1 MQKEVINL
9 EKLEQAKAKLRE
21 YNQEHIIKILE
32 KIEKKE
38 QEELVEQI
46 INFDFEQIEIIYK
59 NKDHQEEI
67 NKVQPINSVD
77 KSKLSIEEKQELDKL
92 GEEIIKNDQ
101 YAVVTM
107 AGGQG
112 TRLGCNGPKGA
123 FKLDIG
129 ENGKYIFE
137 LLIDTLKRAENKYGV
152 APYWYIMTSED
163 NNKQTIEFM
172 EENNYFGYN
181 KEKVRFFIQGELP
194 VTTLDGKLLIDKD
207 YKIKTASDGNG
218 SVYVSLKKSGMLADM
233 EAKGIKWVYLCG
245 VDNIMVNM
253 VDTTFLGLAIKK
265 GVLSGSKSI
274 EKNYPEEKVGVFCKK
289 NGKLAVIEYM
299 EMTDDMLY
307 QKNEDGGLTYGE
319 SHFVSYVYNIEA
331 LKEIANHN
339 LKYHC
344 AVKKNAYI
352 DEECN
357 VVIPEEANSCKFES
371 FVFDAL
377 EFLDDMVIMRVDR
390 DEEFAPI
397 KNITGIDSP
406 ATAKEIYEN
415 YWSKHQK

>member
-1 MQKEVINL
+1 MINL
-9 EKLEQAKAKLRE
+9 DKIEQAKAKLKQ
-21 YNQEHIIKILE
+21 YKQEHIIQILE
-32 KIEKKE
+32 KLEEKQQKK
-38 QEELVEQI
+38 LIDQI
-46 INFDFEQIEIIYK
+46 IEFDFEQIERIYK
-59 NKDHQEEI
+59 NKD
-67 NKVQPINSVD
+67 NKDEANNVEPISSVD
-77 KSKLSIEEKQELDKL
+77 KSNLSIKEKEELEKL

-112 TRLGCNGPKGA
+112 TRLGCNGPKGS

-137 LLIDTLKRAENKYGV
+137 ILIDTLKRAKEKYGTEV
-152 APYWYIMTSED
+152 YWYIMTSKD
-163 NNKQTIEFM
+163 NNRQTIDFL

-181 KEKVRFFIQGELP
+181 KERVKFFIQGELP
-194 VTTLDGKLLIDKD
+194 LTTLEGKLLIDKNF
-207 YKIKTASDGNG
+207 KIKTASDGNG
-218 SVYVSLKKSGMLADM
+218 SVYVSLKNTGMLEDM
-233 EAKGIKWVYLCG
+233 EAKGVKWVYICG

-299 EMTDDMLY
+299 EMTEDMLY
-307 QKNEDGGLTYGE
+307 QKNPDGQLTYGE
-319 SHFVSYVYNIEA
+319 SHFVSYIYNIKA
-331 LKEIANHN
+331 LKEISNHN

-344 AVKKNAYI
+344 AIKKNSYI
-352 DEECN
+352 DENCN
-357 VVIPEEANSCKFES
+357 EVVPTEPNSCKFES

-390 DEEFAPI
+390 NEEFAPI
-397 KNITGIDSP
+397 KNISGIDSP
-406 ATAKEIYEN
+406 DTAKEIYEN
-415 YWSKHQK
+415 YWKKFEK